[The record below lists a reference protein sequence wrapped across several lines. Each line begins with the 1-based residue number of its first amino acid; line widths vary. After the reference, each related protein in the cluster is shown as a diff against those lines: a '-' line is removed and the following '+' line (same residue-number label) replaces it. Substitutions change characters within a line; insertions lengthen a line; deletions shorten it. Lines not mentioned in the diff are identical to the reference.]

1 MNIPETTVT
10 KNMSIVRVFRPA
22 SNEDNEKLYVEFE
35 NEASVNIVH
44 RYKKNLAQGLRIFP
58 WFSPALYAR
67 FKALSDE
74 AYQIRKVR
82 QPFHQ
87 TDIRYESTDI
97 ALYKRI
103 DRTYRWQ
110 KCEVEGLPDIC
121 IDPDLLTRPSDTPP
135 RVELASIREEK
146 EILPVLLQIFQTKLQ
161 ECLLGPN
168 KLKFLIYR
176 VNLFQHQAQ
185 SQGKL

>member
-1 MNIPETTVT
+1 
-10 KNMSIVRVFRPA
+10 MSKDFFSAKQNSYANRIFKHIY
-22 SNEDNEKLYVEFE
+22 NEKLYVEFE

-58 WFSPALYAR
+58 WFPPALYTR

-121 IDPDLLTRPSDTPP
+121 IGPDLLTRPSGTPSNG
-135 RVELASIREEK
+135 RAEVLDLQGELVPTPSSFPAQTVKSDQGQFTDLHASHQQDQQR
-146 EILPVLLQIFQTKLQ
+146 LLKI
-161 ECLLGPN
+161 
-168 KLKFLIYR
+168 
-176 VNLFQHQAQ
+176 
-185 SQGKL
+185 